1 MTSGYTTVAGLTRKS
16 RPPTCTRP
24 LRPLQNVAERN
35 DGGLQRAWLG
45 GSLESDGL
53 LNATYLSAQ
62 DPA

>member
-35 DGGLQRAWLG
+35 GG
-45 GSLESDGL
+45 GSNEHGWAALESDDL
-53 LNATYLSAQ
+53 LNTTYLSAQ